1 MISTDG
7 PRRSR
12 GQNDAD
18 VRVVQ
23 FYAITSAD
31 KGVGGQIV
39 EAVVGATPTGRLLAV
54 PMDLERR
61 ILGAYGA
68 RLSNSASVLKHR
80 ALLFGSRPRASRCRV
95 HMLGN
100 RARARQLNG
109 RFGTPSGRCSDG
121 RHRPDATRSGHPH
134 EPLGGVRKFHTRLA
148 HVSFESEIKIALA
161 NPVASATGRR
171 PPASSTPL
179 LPRYVHR

>member
-39 EAVVGATPTGRLLAV
+39 EPVVGATPTGRLLAV
-54 PMDLERR
+54 PMDWSGGFWERM
-61 ILGAYGA
+61 A
-68 RLSNSASVLKHR
+68 RDYPTLQV
-80 ALLFGSRPRASRCRV
+80 F
-95 HMLGN
+95 
-100 RARARQLNG
+100 
-109 RFGTPSGRCSDG
+109 
-121 RHRPDATRSGHPH
+121 
-134 EPLGGVRKFHTRLA
+134 
-148 HVSFESEIKIALA
+148 
-161 NPVASATGRR
+161 
-171 PPASSTPL
+171 
-179 LPRYVHR
+179 